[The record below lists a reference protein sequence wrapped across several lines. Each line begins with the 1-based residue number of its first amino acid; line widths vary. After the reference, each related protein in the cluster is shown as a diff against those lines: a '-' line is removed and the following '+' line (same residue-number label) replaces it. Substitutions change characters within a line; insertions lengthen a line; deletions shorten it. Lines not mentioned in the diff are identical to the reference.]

1 MGGGGGGASCRE
13 LPPLPSRR
21 GLPRVLLSRAG
32 LLAVAA
38 AALASWAL
46 RPALVMGAA
55 GPRSRGSCVWAS
67 EGILGRRHT
76 SQGITH
82 HCHDFN

>member
-13 LPPLPSRR
+13 FPPLPSRR

-32 LLAVAA
+32 LLAVAAA

-55 GPRSRGSCVWAS
+55 GPRSRGSCV
-67 EGILGRRHT
+67 
-76 SQGITH
+76 
-82 HCHDFN
+82 